1 MLPNMVTYYC
11 VTKYGNMI
19 FIPSNN
25 KSQKMNKDIVSVITG
40 DIIDSKNI
48 PIQSYD
54 LMLYT
59 LEQTVQLLSEQL
71 PIKYDRYRGD
81 SFQIVCLQAEDA
93 IKAAIVIQLALK
105 TSNLEI
111 SARQSIGIG
120 KIDSLRNDVRT
131 SIGEAFILSGEGL
144 DKMKGEI
151 LTISASSSDFQQNI
165 TLVTKYLNVQ
175 LKEITRAQAQVLLK
189 YMVNKD
195 KSHYAIAD
203 ELKKSR
209 SNITRLL
216 NASHYQL
223 IDEYIQYFNYLINKA
238 Y

>member
-1 MLPNMVTYYC
+1 
-11 VTKYGNMI
+11 
-19 FIPSNN
+19 
-25 KSQKMNKDIVSVITG
+25 MNKDIVSVITG

-48 PIQSYD
+48 PVPNYD

-81 SFQIVCLQAEDA
+81 SFQIVCLQAGDA
-93 IKAAIVIQLALK
+93 IKVAIVIQLALK

-144 DKMKGEI
+144 DKIKGEI

-165 TLVTKYLNVQ
+165 TLVTKYLNIQ
-175 LKEITRAQAQVLLK
+175 LKEIYSST
-189 YMVNKD
+189 
-195 KSHYAIAD
+195 S
-203 ELKKSR
+203 
-209 SNITRLL
+209 
-216 NASHYQL
+216 AS
-223 IDEYIQYFNYLINKA
+223 FT
-238 Y
+238 